1 MASYRV
7 EVTDPARREIRR
19 LPGNMRPRVVRL
31 LRELEGEPRPHHS
44 QSLDTTKGAVILQPG
59 AELRRIRLASWRVVY
74 LVEDEVT
81 LVSVLAVRERP
92 PYQYDDLEE
101 LIRDL

>member
-19 LPGNMRPRVVRL
+19 LPGNVRQRVIRL
-31 LRELEGEPRPHHS
+31 LRELEREPRPHHS
-44 QSLDTTKGAVILQPG
+44 QALDTAKGKVILHPG
-59 AELRRIRLASWRVVY
+59 AEIRRTRLASWRVVY
-74 LVEDEVT
+74 LVEDAAT

-92 PYQYDDLEE
+92 PYQYDDL
-101 LIRDL
+101 